1 MPFRASP
8 TLKLLGLILPLC
20 WAPHCLGAPQVID
33 PHHREKE
40 ASLET
45 VIPELDLSPQD
56 NLIVSSQDTAN
67 WILSYPAVLPLTP
80 PPQAAWAEE
89 AKESVGRG
97 AFAETIFL
105 LESTPL
111 QQQDADWRVY
121 RANLLLR
128 IGMVEEADL
137 DLHAALKLAPNHP
150 KALALAS
157 VVASV
162 RGRMDNALDLGRRA
176 TRLDPASGTAWLA
189 LSYTQQAQGDLEAAL
204 DSTRQAQTAA
214 PDNGTCWI
222 REAELHLAQGRMK
235 AAQTAADRALTI
247 QPDSS
252 IAQSTRALVA
262 LLQQDSKLARS
273 GFEHAVRI
281 NPVDANAR
289 FGLSL
294 AHIQNGDLPRARDE
308 LLSAIERAPNNG
320 LFHAYLGRVYLG
332 LGEEDQ
338 ARDEFNLSG
347 KLDPNSSA
355 AWLFKGQAALQAN
368 RPASALTDIQ
378 EAATRNSGRR
388 VYRGSKLLDAD
399 MALNHID
406 QSRAYEALGFREPA
420 LEQARMAV
428 EYGCCA
434 AALRNLA
441 DAYALAPRGIQA
453 RRALALQSLFDTAPG
468 VLPLELD
475 VVQGVGGSAANVPG
489 HALPGG
495 LEPRPAGLNEYSTLF
510 APAGWQL
517 AVNGNLG
524 GFNTWGEQV
533 RLAGHAGGLGFGFAQ
548 LIQMS
553 DGPDGKGL
561 DNRNWQMLMQGRIN
575 AGLSAFVEYRHATS
589 IRDEIYFPFD
599 PILVT
604 PMALNERV
612 HVARLGASFQTS
624 PDGSVRLLFSRQWRR
639 QDVESPGLSTQAP
652 GVADMPEIQYRH
664 AWDHFTLILGASRFH
679 DDGDFIFTGGPAI
692 PIGHH
697 PPRLR
702 LRHLAARKGPGSH
715 PGAEQG
721 GLPPGVLGCHQI
733 RPYSAQIRPALV
745 TLRRHQPACRRLGSR
760 GTAQDGRRRPGT
772 GGSGGGAAVVR
783 RGTG

>member
-8 TLKLLGLILPLC
+8 KHTFTGLILLFC
-20 WAPHCLGAPQVID
+20 WASFCSGAPRVID
-33 PHHREKE
+33 PHNGEKG
-40 ASLET
+40 ASLESA
-45 VIPELDLSPQD
+45 IPELDFSPQD
-56 NLIVSSQDTAN
+56 NLVVSSQDTAN

-105 LESTPL
+105 LESTPP
-111 QQQDADWRVY
+111 QQQDADWRVF

-137 DLHAALKLAPNHP
+137 DLQAALKLAPNHP

-162 RGRMDNALDLGRRA
+162 RGRMDDALDLGRRA

-214 PDNGTCWI
+214 PDNGTCWT

-235 AAQTAADRALTI
+235 AAQAAADRALTI

-294 AHIQNGDLPRARDE
+294 AHIQNGNLSRAREE

-332 LGEEDQ
+332 LGEEAK

-355 AWLFKGQAALQAN
+355 SWLFKGQAALHAN

-378 EAATRNSGRR
+378 EAATRNAGRR
-388 VYRGSKLLDAD
+388 VYRGSKLLDED

-406 QSRAYEALGFREPA
+406 QSRAYEALGFRAPA

-441 DAYALAPRGIQA
+441 DAYTLAPHGIQA
-453 RRALALQSLFDTAPG
+453 RRSLALQSLFDAPPG
-468 VLPLELD
+468 LLPLGLD
-475 VVQGVGGSAANVPG
+475 MVQGVGSSATSVPG
-489 HALPGG
+489 HALPDG
-495 LEPRPAGLNEYSTLF
+495 LEPRPAGLNEYSALF

-517 AVNGNLG
+517 AVDGNLG
-524 GFNTWGEQV
+524 GFGTWGEQF
-533 RLAGHAGGLGFGFAQ
+533 RLGGRIGGLGIGFAQ
-548 LIQMS
+548 LIQVS
-553 DGPDGKGL
+553 DGPDGKAL
-561 DNRNWQMLMQGRIN
+561 NNRNWQ
-575 AGLSAFVEYRHATS
+575 
-589 IRDEIYFPFD
+589 
-599 PILVT
+599 
-604 PMALNERV
+604 
-612 HVARLGASFQTS
+612 FQ
-624 PDGSVRLLFSRQWRR
+624 LQ
-639 QDVESPGLSTQAP
+639 
-652 GVADMPEIQYRH
+652 
-664 AWDHFTLILGASRFH
+664 
-679 DDGDFIFTGGPAI
+679 
-692 PIGHH
+692 
-697 PPRLR
+697 
-702 LRHLAARKGPGSH
+702 
-715 PGAEQG
+715 
-721 GLPPGVLGCHQI
+721 
-733 RPYSAQIRPALV
+733 AQIN
-745 TLRRHQPACRRLGSR
+745 S
-760 GTAQDGRRRPGT
+760 
-772 GGSGGGAAVVR
+772 
-783 RGTG
+783 